1 MAQRMEK
8 TTYWNVSP
16 EKLQEVLTSEAFA
29 HDREKAQGTLQTT
42 YKVTSSTTDRLVYE
56 VHTVAYGKGVTGIDK
71 SKRENAL
78 TVYTWNLKAMTCVWE
93 WTGPHG
99 KRAKVWGNIKITLS
113 GDGANLTSDFNVDIR
128 VPLIG
133 RKIEKMVMAEVQ
145 PGWDRHDNVLR
156 THCDQA

>member
-8 TTYWNVSP
+8 TTFWNVSP
-16 EKLQEVLTSEAFA
+16 DKLQEVLTSEQFA
-29 HDREKAQGTLQTT
+29 YDREKAQGTLETT
-42 YKVTSSTTDRLVYE
+42 YKVTSSSEDRLVYE

-71 SKRENAL
+71 SKRENAV
-78 TVYTWNLKAMTCVWE
+78 TIYTWNLKAMSCSWV

-99 KRAKVWGNIKITLS
+99 KRAHVWGNLQITAS
-113 GDGANLTSDFNVDIR
+113 GDGANLTSDFNVDIK

-133 RKIEKMVMAEVQ
+133 GKIEKMVMAEVR

-156 THCDQA
+156 SFCDRA